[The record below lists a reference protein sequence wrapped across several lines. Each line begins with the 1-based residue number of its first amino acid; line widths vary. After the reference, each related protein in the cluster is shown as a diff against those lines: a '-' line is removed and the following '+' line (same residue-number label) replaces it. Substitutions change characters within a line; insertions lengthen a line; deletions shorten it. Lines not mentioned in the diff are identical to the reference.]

1 MNMNDNNKQSFEE
14 LYYEDPKSGCLCL
27 LFSLCVT
34 IALGIILG
42 MLMCAVV

>member
-1 MNMNDNNKQSFEE
+1 MNDKNIQSFEE
-14 LYYEDPKSGCLCL
+14 LCQEDPKSGCLCL
-27 LFSLCVT
+27 LFSVCVT